1 MRKITGSLLLTL
13 MLACAAYAGHIPNG
27 VTDDGHI
34 PNGYTV
40 TPTPIPSTSGV
51 SQELPIGDAQ
61 IQPAAESIVV
71 ETTLGLLSNVLS
83 LF

>member
-13 MLACAAYAGHIPNG
+13 MLVCAAYAGHIPNG

-40 TPTPIPSTSGV
+40 TPTPTPTNA
-51 SQELPIGDAQ
+51 SQDSPNSDSQ
-61 IQPAAESIVV
+61 IQPTAESIAV
-71 ETTLGLLSNVLS
+71 ETALNLLNSVLS
-83 LF
+83 LL